1 MKTDV
6 PVDNLK
12 LKKYLIWEPPSFAF
26 WGPPIFFPEKLPL
39 LDSFQSAQKE
49 NYQELGAL
57 PTNFTLIYNL
67 IKKTY
72 SLGDCHHFK
81 NKAIIMNL

>member
-67 IKKTY
+67 IKKLT
-72 SLGDCHHFK
+72 LWGI
-81 NKAIIMNL
+81 AITLKIKQLL

>member
-26 WGPPIFFPEKLPL
+26 WSPPIFFPEKLPL

-67 IKKTY
+67 IKKLT
-72 SLGDCHHFK
+72 LWGI
-81 NKAIIMNL
+81 AITLKIKQLL